1 MRERDLHTREFSQP
15 VSSLFD
21 EEARPRNGPT
31 QWVSAPQ
38 LSSTRQAAPRTRP
51 SLPSQPLRI
60 SSSCSIPSY
69 DTLHII
75 FLAICREGSP
85 ALARRVGMPRKVR
98 RSKASTHHHSKSDG
112 DEKLE
117 FAGWENP
124 LMKGR
129 TYHFED
135 RIYCRLGRRGTG
147 FSTAVVAE
155 AGWRIGRS
163 GRHREEVR

>member
-1 MRERDLHTREFSQP
+1 MIAHVHFNVCSTRLPRLIREFSQP

-75 FLAICREGSP
+75 FLALCREGSP

-124 LMKGR
+124 LLIASFTEIPR
-129 TYHFED
+129 
-135 RIYCRLGRRGTG
+135 
-147 FSTAVVAE
+147 VACM
-155 AGWRIGRS
+155 IPL
-163 GRHREEVR
+163 